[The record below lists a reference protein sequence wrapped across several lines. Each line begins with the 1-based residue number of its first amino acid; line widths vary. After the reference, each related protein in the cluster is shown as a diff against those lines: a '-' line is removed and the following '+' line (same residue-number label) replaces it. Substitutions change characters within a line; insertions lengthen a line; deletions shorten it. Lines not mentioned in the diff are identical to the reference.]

1 MQQFILLLVGLF
13 WGIGAF
19 AQTNNDKLL
28 GQWAN
33 DDPSSALDLAQ
44 IEFNSFQEV
53 LKYADARAIAIQ
65 GAGVSEQ
72 MALAEKK
79 EAKSNLLPS
88 LGASLGYND
97 NITLQPTLV
106 PAQLFNP
113 AATENTFEELTFG
126 TQYLYSFGIQAQWDI
141 LNFQKI
147 FAVQTANVEVEKSK
161 INSEVNRYKTY
172 HQLASIYY
180 SILLTQASIQVYEEN
195 VRVAES
201 IFVHAKEKYQEGII
215 NEAEL
220 NRAAIKKLQN
230 QSSLNLAKNNLDQ
243 FYLQLQSQLN
253 TGKSITITDTAE
265 NFVLESTTIQGPH
278 PEVSLQELAV
288 IQHESILKQ
297 TKALR
302 LPSLSLVYQNNTNWA
317 TNDFMGFADANT
329 LPQQVFGVKISL
341 SGLLSGTT
349 KQKIKQSEWTLQLQR
364 LQLDNTRLVTQK
376 EDELLQLE
384 LQQAANQLGEYEQIL
399 DLQAQNDAHAANIYE
414 SGMMSLDQRLD
425 KYDDLLAVQNSYL
438 QSLAAYTLAQYKMY
452 IRQMDFKTR

>member
-1 MQQFILLLVGLF
+1 MKNCLIL
-13 WGIGAF
+13 AF
-19 AQTNNDKLL
+19 LL
-28 GQWAN
+28 GSF
-33 DDPSSALDLAQ
+33 PVSAQ

-53 LKYADARAIAIQ
+53 LAYADTRAISIQ
-65 GAGVSEQ
+65 GARINEQ
-72 MALAEKK
+72 IAKAGKK

-113 AATENTFEELTFG
+113 GATEETFEELTFG
-126 TQYLYSFGIQAQWDI
+126 TKYLYSFGIQAQWDI

-147 FAVQTANVEVEKSK
+147 FAVETANLEVEKSK
-161 INSEVNRYKTY
+161 INSEVNRFKTY
-172 HQLASIYY
+172 NQLASIYY
-180 SILLTQASIQVYEEN
+180 SILLTQESIQVYEEN

-201 IFVHAKEKYQEGII
+201 IFVHAREKYQEGII

-220 NRAAIKKLQN
+220 NQAAIKKLQN
-230 QSSLNLAKNNLDQ
+230 QRSLNLAKNNLDQ

-253 TGKSITITDTAE
+253 IRERITITDTPE
-265 NFVLESTTIQGPH
+265 NFVLRSALIQSTH
-278 PEVSLQELAV
+278 PEVILQEAEV
-288 IQHESILKQ
+288 IKHESILKQ

-329 LPQQVFGVKISL
+329 LPQQIFGVKISL

-349 KQKIKQSEWTLQLQR
+349 KQKINQSEWTLQLQQ

-384 LQQAANQLGEYEQIL
+384 LQQTSNQIAEYKQIL
-399 DLQAQNDAHAANIYE
+399 ELQEKNDAHAAHRYE
-414 SGMMSLDQRLD
+414 SGMISLDQRLD

-438 QSLAAYTLAQYKMY
+438 QSLAEYTLAQYKIY
-452 IRQMDFKTR
+452 IRQMDFKTK